1 MILHASA
8 WGKRQRTRTGRG
20 PDAGRTLEF
29 EQTDADRTRATGQG
43 RTEQNRAEQSSTG
56 PDRTGQGMAA
66 PPAPARL
73 RAPPAPA
80 GVPARASGASGAG
93 SLAPPAPARR
103 RLRRRLAEPA
113 GHLGRSPWGTTMLAA
128 GENQDRG

>member
-1 MILHASA
+1 
-8 WGKRQRTRTGRG
+8 
-20 PDAGRTLEF
+20 
-29 EQTDADRTRATGQG
+29 
-43 RTEQNRAEQSSTG
+43 
-56 PDRTGQGMAA
+56 MAA

-103 RLRRRLAEPA
+103 RLRRRLAQPA